1 MRLDCKKALV
11 TGGNRGIGRAIA
23 LRLADEGADVAV
35 CASRSVESAEAVA
48 QEIRN
53 KGRESVG
60 VAGDVSVAD
69 EVDELVKKTLEAFGS
84 IDILVNNAGINRD
97 GLLMRMKEEE
107 WDAVL
112 DVNLKGAFLCT
123 KAVSRPMM
131 KARTGRII
139 NLSSVVGLMG
149 NAGQVNYSASKAGL
163 LGLTKSSAKELAAR
177 GITVNAV
184 CPGFIPT
191 DMTESMTEDAK
202 STLMDLIPL
211 GRLGTTDDIAA
222 AVAFLASDDAAY
234 ITGQEIV
241 VDGGMVM

>member
-1 MRLDCKKALV
+1 MRLEGKRALV

-35 CASRSVESAEAVA
+35 CASRSVESAEVVA
-48 QEIRN
+48 DEIRE
-53 KGRESVG
+53 KGRQALG
-60 VAGDVSVAD
+60 LAADVSVAD
-69 EVDELVKKTLEAFGS
+69 QVDALVKATLDGLGGV
-84 IDILVNNAGINRD
+84 DILVNNAGINRD
-97 GLLMRMKEEE
+97 GLLARMKEAD

-123 KAVSRPMM
+123 KAVARPMM
-131 KARTGRII
+131 KARAGRIV

-149 NAGQVNYSASKAGL
+149 NAGQANYAASKAGL
-163 LGLTKSSAKELAAR
+163 LGLTKSTAKELAGR

-191 DMTESMTEDAK
+191 EMTEAMPDQAK
-202 STLMDLIPL
+202 EALLGMIPA
-211 GRLGTTDDIAA
+211 GRPGSTDDVAA

-234 ITGQEIV
+234 ITGQAIV

>member
-1 MRLDCKKALV
+1 MRLEGKRAIV

-35 CASRSVESAEAVA
+35 CASKSVDSAEAVA
-48 QEIRN
+48 QEIRA
-53 KGRESVG
+53 KGRNSV
-60 VAGDVSVAD
+60 ATRGDVSNAD
-69 EVDELVKKTLEAFGS
+69 EVEALVSDVLEKFS
-84 IDILVNNAGINRD
+84 SVDILVNNAGINRD
-97 GLLMRMKEEE
+97 GLLMRMKEED

-123 KAVSRPMM
+123 KAISRSMM
-131 KARTGRII
+131 KARSGRII
-139 NLSSVVGLMG
+139 NVSSVVGLMG

-163 LGLTKSSAKELAAR
+163 LGLTKSAAKELAAR

-191 DMTESMTEDAK
+191 EMTDGMPEK
-202 STLMDLIPL
+202 SKEALIGLIPL
-211 GRLGTTDDIAA
+211 GRLGSTEDIAA
-222 AVAFLASDDAAY
+222 TVAFLSSEDAKY
-234 ITGQEIV
+234 ITGQAIV

>member
-1 MRLDCKKALV
+1 MRLEGKRAIV

-35 CASRSVESAEAVA
+35 CASRSIESAEVVAEEIRAKGRDAVA
-48 QEIRN
+48 A
-53 KGRESVG
+53 K
-60 VAGDVSVAD
+60 GDVSKAD
-69 EVDELVKKTLEAFGS
+69 EVDALIRGVLEKFS
-84 IDILVNNAGINRD
+84 SVDILVNNAGINRD
-97 GLLMRMKEEE
+97 GLLMRMKEED

-123 KAVSRPMM
+123 KAISRSMM
-131 KARTGRII
+131 KARSGRII
-139 NLSSVVGLMG
+139 NVSSVVGLMG

-163 LGLTKSSAKELAAR
+163 LGLTKSTAKELAGR

-191 DMTESMTEDAK
+191 EMTAGLPEKAK
-202 STLMDLIPL
+202 ETLIGLIPL
-211 GRLGTTDDIAA
+211 GRLGSTEDIAA
-222 AVAFLASDDAAY
+222 TVAFLASDDAAY
-234 ITGQEIV
+234 ITGQSIV